1 MMRKSYL
8 VIILALAIAAI
19 LYSDDGTSTSEKP
32 DSTIIDSTAAIE
44 NHILPKMVDLGAK
57 TCKAC
62 KKMIPIMDSL
72 EVAYKNKAE
81 IVFIDVRKDKKSL
94 REYGVTLIPTQIFFD
109 TKGEAIYRHIGFFSA
124 DSIEYHLKLAGMK

>member
-1 MMRKSYL
+1 MYKSL
-8 VIILALAIAAI
+8 LTIIIVATAAVI
-19 LYSDDGTSTSEKP
+19 LYSKDEIVIAEQS
-32 DSTIIDSTAAIE
+32 DSVRLDSTAVIE
-44 NHILPKMVDLGAK
+44 NQLLPKMVDLGAK

-81 IVFIDVRKDKKSL
+81 IVFIDVREDKKSL

-109 TKGEAIYRHIGFFSA
+109 TTGEAIYRHIGFFSA

>member
-1 MMRKSYL
+1 MYKSL
-8 VIILALAIAAI
+8 LTIIIVATAAVI
-19 LYSDDGTSTSEKP
+19 LYSKDEIVIAEQS
-32 DSTIIDSTAAIE
+32 DSVRLDSTAVIE
-44 NHILPKMVDLGAK
+44 NQLLPKMVDLGAK